1 MAAALG
7 LAWLLAVGAGSGQ
20 QNNVN
25 YDETKAPAYVL
36 PDPLVMANGERVTS
50 AGMWMKRRRPELLG
64 LFQEN
69 VYGRSPGRPRH
80 VAYEVTSVDEQALAG
95 KAVRREVTVY
105 FSEKN
110 EGPAMHILMYLPKN
124 ALRPAPMFLG
134 LNFGGNQSVAQ
145 DAGIALSRAWT
156 LERPGV
162 VDHRALEAT
171 RGVDAPHWQVEK
183 IISRGYGLA
192 TVHYGDLEPDY
203 PGGMSSGVRSLYLR
217 AGQPVPAD
225 AWGAIGAWAWGLSRV
240 LDYLETRK
248 DVDVHRVAVLG
259 HSRLGKTALWAGA
272 QDTRFALV
280 ISVQSGEGGAKLSRH
295 LVGETVK
302 VINTNFPHWFCGNF
316 KKFNDDVNALPVDQ
330 HELIAL
336 IAPRPVYI
344 ATAAEDVWAD
354 PKGSFLAGKGAD
366 PVYRL
371 LGTDGLGAAEMPGI
385 GEPVMTTIGFHLRAG
400 KHEVTEYDW
409 QQFLDFADKH
419 WRAN

>member
-1 MAAALG
+1 MAKLTSVLMAAALG

-156 LERPGV
+156 LEWAGRSG
-162 VDHRALEAT
+162 
-171 RGVDAPHWQVEK
+171 
-183 IISRGYGLA
+183 
-192 TVHYGDLEPDY
+192 
-203 PGGMSSGVRSLYLR
+203 SSGLRSYAGRGR
-217 AGQPVPAD
+217 A
-225 AWGAIGAWAWGLSRV
+225 
-240 LDYLETRK
+240 T
-248 DVDVHRVAVLG
+248 
-259 HSRLGKTALWAGA
+259 
-272 QDTRFALV
+272 
-280 ISVQSGEGGAKLSRH
+280 
-295 LVGETVK
+295 
-302 VINTNFPHWFCGNF
+302 
-316 KKFNDDVNALPVDQ
+316 
-330 HELIAL
+330 
-336 IAPRPVYI
+336 
-344 ATAAEDVWAD
+344 
-354 PKGSFLAGKGAD
+354 LAG
-366 PVYRL
+366 
-371 LGTDGLGAAEMPGI
+371 
-385 GEPVMTTIGFHLRAG
+385 GEDYQPRVWSSHGSLR
-400 KHEVTEYDW
+400 
-409 QQFLDFADKH
+409 
-419 WRAN
+419 